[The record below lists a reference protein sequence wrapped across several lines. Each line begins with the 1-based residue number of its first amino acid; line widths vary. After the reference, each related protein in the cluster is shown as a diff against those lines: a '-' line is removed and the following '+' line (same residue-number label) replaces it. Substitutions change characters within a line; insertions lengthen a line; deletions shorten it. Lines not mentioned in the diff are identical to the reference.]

1 MRELALNTPTK
12 NVEKVGRFEFNL
24 FDDAPREESPDTV
37 DSCVIKTAEAEVD
50 FGDAEL
56 EELRKQFVGD
66 LDITEG
72 SYHNLSPTRRVFDV
86 TFI

>member
-1 MRELALNTPTK
+1 MKTPTK
-12 NVEKVGRFEFNL
+12 GAKKVEKLEFDI

-37 DSCVIKTAEAEVD
+37 DSCFVETTEAEVD
-50 FGDAEL
+50 PEVAEL

-72 SYHNLSPTRRVFDV
+72 SHRSLSPPRCALTKPLA
-86 TFI
+86 